1 MTIKKITLLKE
12 INEYAR
18 KLDNR
23 TRQVSISLSGNYQK
37 INILR
42 PSGEIL
48 EDIRPLVR
56 LNISITLEKMV
67 KKNRFGRLRRKNTL
81 R

>member
-67 KKNRFGRLRRKNTL
+67 KKKPVR
-81 R
+81 

>member
-1 MTIKKITLLKE
+1 M
-12 INEYAR
+12 
-18 KLDNR
+18 
-23 TRQVSISLSGNYQK
+23 SGNYQK

-56 LNISITLEKMV
+56 LNISITLEKNG
-67 KKNRFGRLRRKNTL
+67 KKETGSVGLGGRTL
-81 R
+81 YGELFAEDNLEKGSKKSTRSS